1 MTRTVRV
8 LSGHNNACVRP
19 VGRLGRPAQLV
30 RSECEHQQ
38 ARGMADVAAYDIWDV
53 SWFDEPVKCVAG
65 LIAAFIS
72 TSKIYDSEFIASQ
85 GK

>member
-1 MTRTVRV
+1 MICRGCPAE
-8 LSGHNNACVRP
+8 L
-19 VGRLGRPAQLV
+19 VG
-30 RSECEHQQ
+30 SECEHQQ
-38 ARGMADVAAYDIWDV
+38 ARGVADDAAYDIWDV

-72 TSKIYDSEFIASQ
+72 TSKIYDTEYIASQ